1 VCVPFLFHF
10 DLDINIQSR
19 YINKYLL
26 NKSESNKEEEI
37 YIGDLPRSKSLSDDL
52 DEANVVQS
60 KV

>member
-1 VCVPFLFHF
+1 MCVPFLFHF

>member
-1 VCVPFLFHF
+1 MCVPFLLHF

>member
-1 VCVPFLFHF
+1 MCSVFVTFRSI
-10 DLDINIQSR
+10 DINIQSR

>member
-1 VCVPFLFHF
+1 VCSVFVTFRSI
-10 DLDINIQSR
+10 DINIQSR

>member
-1 VCVPFLFHF
+1 MCSVF
-10 DLDINIQSR
+10 DPDINIQSR